1 MTNRHLQPRGL
12 AAVALPHLLRG
23 LCGLSGLWV
32 AACSAPPYQRVDA
45 TACQVRG
52 GVMSPPALTTQRVL
66 RGASL
71 LKPVEM
77 HPAGD
82 GTKRVFIVG
91 QPGLIY
97 LAADLSDGG
106 GADPWLDIRDRVESG
121 PNEAGLL
128 GLAFD
133 PAFRTSGRLYVS
145 YTRTRAGQLQSVISR
160 FTVAAPPLGR
170 PDPGTEEELLVLDQP
185 YSNHNGGSIAFG
197 PDGLLY
203 LGFGDGGSAGDPQ
216 NNGQRLDTLLGK
228 ILRIDVSGPAPYR
241 IPAANPFGGQ
251 PGVREEIWAYGLR
264 NPWRFSFDPATG
276 ALWAGDVGQGA
287 QEEIDIITQGGNYG
301 WRRVEGTACYSPG
314 QDCQLPGLVAPVAAY
329 DHGEGKSVS
338 GGHVYR
344 GSAMPSL
351 YGSYIFGDFV
361 SGTVWGLTP
370 GLDGVW
376 QRSTLIAGAGAISA
390 FGVDADGELY
400 VLDWAAGQILKLTQ
414 ADPAA
419 LSAPGWP
426 ARLSDTGCFADLTS
440 RTLPAGALRYAVNVQ
455 LWSDGADKERGL
467 VLPPGAL
474 IGFNAAGAWELPVG
488 TLASKSF
495 LLGGRPVETRLL
507 LREAAGWRGAT
518 YRWNDAGTDAELLSA
533 AVTTSIGGQTWY
545 FPSRA
550 DCLACH
556 TRAAGQVLGLTTS
569 QLNREHDL
577 FGDGDVQQIDALRQ
591 RGYFTTAPAE
601 AAALPRFP
609 APTEAGATVAARAR
623 AYLAANCA
631 HCHSP
636 GGLANAT
643 IDLRATTALR
653 ATAACDVPPQQG
665 DLGVAGARL
674 IAPGDPQRSTL
685 YLRMATTDPATRMPN
700 VATRLVDPEGTAL
713 VRRWIAELTGCDQ

>member
-1 MTNRHLQPRGL
+1 MNRLLQPRSLGL
-12 AAVALPHLLRG
+12 LALPLLLYG
-23 LCGLSGLWV
+23 

-66 RGASL
+66 RAASL
-71 LKPVEM
+71 QKPVEM

-97 LAADLSDGG
+97 LASDLSEGG
-106 GADPWLDIRDRVESG
+106 GAEPWLDLRDRVESG

-133 PAFRTSGRLYVS
+133 PAFRTSGRFYVS

-160 FTVAAPPLGR
+160 FTVSGPPLGR
-170 PDPGTEEELLVLDQP
+170 PDPATEVELLSIAQP

-228 ILRIDVSGPAPYR
+228 ILRIDVSGPGPYR
-241 IPAANPFGGQ
+241 TPADNPFVGQ
-251 PGVREEIWAYGLR
+251 PGAREEIWAYGLR
-264 NPWRFSFDPATG
+264 NPWRFAFDPATG

-287 QEEIDIITQGGNYG
+287 QEEIDIIEKGGNYG
-301 WRRVEGTACYSPG
+301 WRRVEGTACYSPAA
-314 QDCQLPGLVAPVAAY
+314 DCQRPDLLPPVAAY

-338 GGHVYR
+338 GGQVYR
-344 GSAMPSL
+344 GAAMPSL

-376 QRSTLIAGAGAISA
+376 QRSTLLEGAGAIAA
-390 FGVDADGELY
+390 FGLDGDGELY

-426 ARLSDTGCFADLTS
+426 ARLSDTGCFADLLN

-467 VLPPGAL
+467 VLPAGSL
-474 IGFNAAGAWELPVG
+474 IGFTAEGAWELPVG

-518 YRWNDAGTDAELLSA
+518 YRWNDAGTDADLLSG
-533 AVTTSIGGQTWY
+533 AVTAPIGGQTWY

-556 TRAAGQVLGLTTS
+556 TRAAGQVLGLSTS
-569 QLNREHDL
+569 QLNRTNDL
-577 FGDGDVQQIDALRQ
+577 FADGAAGGVVEQIDALRQ
-591 RGYFTTAPAE
+591 RGYFVTAPAQ

-609 APTEAGATVAARAR
+609 APSDTGASVATRAR

-643 IDLRATTALR
+643 IDLRARTELR

-665 DLGVAGARL
+665 DLGVAGARI
-674 IAPGDPQRSTL
+674 IAPGEPQRSTL
-685 YLRMATTDPATRMPN
+685 YLRMATTDPTTRMPN
-700 VATRLVDPEGTAL
+700 LATRLVDPEGTEL
-713 VRRWIAELTGCDQ
+713 VRRWIAELGGCAQ